1 MPADELQRDRS
12 MGGEAMRI
20 TVIGAILIVAGAVV
34 VILILE
40 RLVEKDKRRPQV
52 EHSPGGPAARAGSF
66 GV

>member
-1 MPADELQRDRS
+1 
-12 MGGEAMRI
+12 MRI